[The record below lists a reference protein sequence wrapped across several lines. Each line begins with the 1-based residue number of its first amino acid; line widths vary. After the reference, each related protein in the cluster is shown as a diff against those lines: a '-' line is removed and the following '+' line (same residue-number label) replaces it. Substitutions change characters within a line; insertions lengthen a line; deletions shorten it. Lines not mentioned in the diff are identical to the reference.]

1 MMGIA
6 KINRT
11 RNRQAGFSIIS
22 AVFLLVVL
30 AALGAFMLTFSAS
43 QQATSAQDIQ
53 GSRAYQAARAGIEWG
68 LYQVM
73 VVNNANTQKCP
84 GGVASSTTTL
94 PSLAADLAPFTVKV
108 TCDTNQFTEAGV
120 VGYVYFV
127 TSTATLGTVGSVGYI
142 ERRLEIRF

>member
-1 MMGIA
+1 M
-6 KINRT
+6 INQT
-11 RNRQAGFSIIS
+11 RKRQAGFSIIS

-73 VVNNANTQKCP
+73 IVNSPPACP
-84 GGVASSTTTL
+84 ATTTL
-94 PSLAADLAPFTVKV
+94 PSLTADLAPFTVKV
-108 TCDTNQFTEAGV
+108 DCTATPFTEAGV
-120 VGYVYFV
+120 GGNVFYV